1 MDNPPADAGDFIGE
15 GDGGDVEAASS
26 GDIQRPGSEVIGHVC
41 GGAGA
46 ERRASPVDQHHAQVA
61 VPSFGD
67 AAEPADLACGVFSRR
82 QPEVSGEVSTR
93 AEAVQITDKGDQG
106 VPSR

>member
-1 MDNPPADAGDFIGE
+1 
-15 GDGGDVEAASS
+15 
-26 GDIQRPGSEVIGHVC
+26 
-41 GGAGA
+41 
-46 ERRASPVDQHHAQVA
+46 
-61 VPSFGD
+61 
-67 AAEPADLACGVFSRR
+67 VFSRR